1 MQFGGVSFLMTLL
14 GVIVLQYHM
23 MLNREL
29 GFDTEGVICTEGMYT
44 LSKNELQAVKH
55 EFLSYPG
62 VESATLTQNL
72 PTGRWSGQS
81 MKDPVTEEI
90 LIHTR
95 FTSAD
100 SSYFKTLGIRI
111 LMGRNF
117 NEESWERREVIVN
130 QTLSGN

>member
-1 MQFGGVSFLMTLL
+1 MTLL

-62 VESATLTQNL
+62 VESATLTQIYL
-72 PTGRWSGQS
+72 PVGGAG
-81 MKDPVTEEI
+81 KV
-90 LIHTR
+90 
-95 FTSAD
+95 
-100 SSYFKTLGIRI
+100 
-111 LMGRNF
+111 
-117 NEESWERREVIVN
+117 
-130 QTLSGN
+130 